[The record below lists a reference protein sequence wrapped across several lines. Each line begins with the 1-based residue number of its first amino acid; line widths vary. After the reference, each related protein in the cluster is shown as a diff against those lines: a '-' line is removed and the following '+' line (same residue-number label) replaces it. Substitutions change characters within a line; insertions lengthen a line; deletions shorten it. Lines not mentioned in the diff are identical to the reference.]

1 MTRIGRWIPEHV
13 AIVLLRECL
22 VLIEQ
27 RDIDGIFEIVA
38 DGTGGS
44 NFKIYPNPAAI
55 SAELKQE
62 RQNADTFIER
72 NFRNHRV
79 ISSAFSNLQFSDLKT
94 AKKSVTVTN
103 TENNKKADAKLHSI
117 KVKIPLQ
124 DRYEF
129 GELRFLEMAENI
141 YWAPIGWQPQDYR
154 NPQRRRTTSSCLPHR
169 SCCASQSDPNE
180 KDHPRGCQES
190 D

>member
-1 MTRIGRWIPEHV
+1 MKGIRAPAYMAVSLLCPAAASADDSYRSLDTRTRC
-13 AIVLLRECL
+13 IVLLRECL

-62 RQNADTFIER
+62 RQNANTFIER

-79 ISSAFSNLQFSDLKT
+79 INSAFSNLQFSDLKT

-141 YWAPIGWQPQDYR
+141 YWVPIGW
-154 NPQRRRTTSSCLPHR
+154 
-169 SCCASQSDPNE
+169 
-180 KDHPRGCQES
+180 
-190 D
+190 